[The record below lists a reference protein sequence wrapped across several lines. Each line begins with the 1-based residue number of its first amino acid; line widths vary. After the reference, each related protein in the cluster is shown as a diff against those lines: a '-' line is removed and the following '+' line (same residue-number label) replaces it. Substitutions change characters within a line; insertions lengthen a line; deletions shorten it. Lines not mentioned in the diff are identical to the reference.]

1 MRTEKDK
8 IKHIYAI
15 LEAHDKEL
23 SELNNI
29 INAKN
34 FQHYYGQSKE
44 KNFNVGG

>member
-8 IKHIYAI
+8 LKHIYAI

-29 INAKN
+29 INAHN
-34 FQHYYGQSKE
+34 YQHYFGQSTN